1 VNDTIA
7 AISTPRGFGG
17 IGVVRVSGPA
27 ALEISNKVFSQKI
40 EKPNFVYVGNV
51 IDPKISEPMD
61 TCVAIFFRAPH
72 SYTGEDVVELQ
83 MHGGLKNLDL
93 ILKYILGF
101 GARVAEKGEFTKRA
115 VLNGKMDLIQAEAV
129 IELIE
134 AKTEK
139 ALKASSK
146 KLFGDLSKEI
156 EEIKSKLVSLLA
168 SVEAPIDFPFDAESI
183 DRGGFEKNL
192 KEVILEVRQL
202 LGSYKTGKSLQEGF
216 KVVISGKPNVGKSTL
231 LNALLKFERAIVSET
246 PGTTRDT
253 IEELID
259 FYGIPIRI
267 IDTAGFRETRN
278 KVEQLGLDRTLKA
291 INESDLILFV
301 FDVSEE
307 ISEED
312 KKLLEISSDRNRI
325 LVVNKTDLPQK
336 VDINLLRGY
345 LKGEE
350 IVEISALL
358 KQGIEELEEKM
369 YRKLLHDETEAPLI
383 TTEREKLFLER
394 VLSHLENSSG
404 VFEDAIIVEEL
415 REALEEFGS
424 LSSSNASLTVMDE
437 IFSKFCI
444 GK

>member
-40 EKPNFVYVGNV
+40 EKPNFAYVGNV
-51 IDPKISEPMD
+51 IDPKINEPMD
-61 TCVAIFFRAPH
+61 TCVAIYFRAPH

-93 ILKYILGF
+93 VLRYILGF

-168 SVEAPIDFPFDAESI
+168 SIEAPIDFPFDAESI
-183 DRGGFEKNL
+183 DMDEFEKNL

-202 LGSYKTGKSLQEGF
+202 LSSYKTGKSLQEGF

-267 IDTAGFRETRN
+267 IDTAGFRETRD

-336 VDINLLRGY
+336 VDINLLKGY

>member
-156 EEIKSKLVSLLA
+156 EEIKS
-168 SVEAPIDFPFDAESI
+168 
-183 DRGGFEKNL
+183 
-192 KEVILEVRQL
+192 
-202 LGSYKTGKSLQEGF
+202 
-216 KVVISGKPNVGKSTL
+216 
-231 LNALLKFERAIVSET
+231 
-246 PGTTRDT
+246 
-253 IEELID
+253 
-259 FYGIPIRI
+259 
-267 IDTAGFRETRN
+267 
-278 KVEQLGLDRTLKA
+278 
-291 INESDLILFV
+291 
-301 FDVSEE
+301 
-307 ISEED
+307 
-312 KKLLEISSDRNRI
+312 
-325 LVVNKTDLPQK
+325 
-336 VDINLLRGY
+336 
-345 LKGEE
+345 
-350 IVEISALL
+350 
-358 KQGIEELEEKM
+358 
-369 YRKLLHDETEAPLI
+369 
-383 TTEREKLFLER
+383 
-394 VLSHLENSSG
+394 
-404 VFEDAIIVEEL
+404 
-415 REALEEFGS
+415 
-424 LSSSNASLTVMDE
+424 
-437 IFSKFCI
+437 
-444 GK
+444 